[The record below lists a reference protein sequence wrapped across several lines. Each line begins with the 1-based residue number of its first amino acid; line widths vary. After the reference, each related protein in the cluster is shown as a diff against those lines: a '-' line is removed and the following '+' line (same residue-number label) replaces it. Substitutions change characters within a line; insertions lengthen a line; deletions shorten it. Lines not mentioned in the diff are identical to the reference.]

1 MKILI
6 TWPNE
11 KLPPK
16 NWIFHEVDSRAEKYV
31 LLCLQGI
38 TNFENSCLRNS
49 CKHVKIPNIVIARG
63 VEGTEPSYK
72 GLKRP
77 WSRILNTWISTE
89 PSYKGLKRE
98 ENLDTIKTLLVPN
111 LPIRDWNPY
120 RSPNPSLRHRT
131 EPSYKGL
138 KQFKVRK
145 EFSVMKY
152 RTFL

>member
-1 MKILI
+1 MKILT

-16 NWIFHEVDSRAEKYV
+16 NWIFHEVDSEAEKSV

-49 CKHVKIPNIVIARG
+49 CKHVKIPNVVIARG

-72 GLKRP
+72 GLKQK
-77 WSRILNTWISTE
+77 WRIS
-89 PSYKGLKRE
+89 SAFRE
-98 ENLDTIKTLLVPN
+98 
-111 LPIRDWNPY
+111 
-120 RSPNPSLRHRT
+120 RT

-138 KQFKVRK
+138 KPLA
-145 EFSVMKY
+145 S
-152 RTFL
+152 